1 MECHSRG
8 LGFGRCSDANIGFGC
23 FTSGSCGR
31 WTSLC
36 IGGVVLFFSKTASR
50 DLISGGRK
58 YITYTYIHIYTVRV
72 YIYTYV
78 ICEYVRYVR
87 YNSYTH
93 TFENHVRFGNISLVA
108 SRSSVHLESVWWL
121 RAGVVRCHPC
131 AIVQFFVGISH
142 IRISYVPIHRH
153 MDMCIYKYV
162 YYSSGNGGSFIETKE
177 NQKYV
182 FQILTTPFSLVLKN
196 A

>member
-1 MECHSRG
+1 MPILDLDASHQDHVEDG
-8 LGFGRCSDANIGFGC
+8 L
-23 FTSGSCGR
+23 
-31 WTSLC
+31 LC
-36 IGGVVLFFSKTASR
+36 ALEVLFFFFPKLHQETWFQAGENKSPT
-50 DLISGGRK
+50 
-58 YITYTYIHIYTVRV
+58 HIYIYTPYL

-93 TFENHVRFGNISLVA
+93 TFENHVRFGNIPLVA

-196 A
+196 AWTKAICW